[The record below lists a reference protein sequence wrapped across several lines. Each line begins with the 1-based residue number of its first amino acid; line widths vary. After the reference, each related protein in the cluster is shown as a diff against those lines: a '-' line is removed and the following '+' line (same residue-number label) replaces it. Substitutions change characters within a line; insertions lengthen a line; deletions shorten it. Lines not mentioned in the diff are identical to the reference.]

1 MRLFPL
7 LLALL
12 FLPGCFLFRKSDPIE
27 WDIPAEPES
36 ETIKL
41 PPYRA
46 AAPLHWKLVHTR
58 LNLKLDIPG
67 QALEGSAELEIT
79 PHARTQDSLVLDA
92 KRMQVSAVQWKTQSG
107 EWTQPAAWYQN
118 SDTTQLIIRPGKAL
132 QAGDTPVFQI
142 RYRTLPK
149 VDEETGFAITQD
161 KGIYFIDPKNEDPD
175 VPFQLWTQGET
186 ESSSQWF
193 PTLDKPNQ
201 KTTQEIAFTVPDSLI
216 TLSNGDLSYS
226 TRQPANGTRT
236 DVWIQEKPHAPY
248 LAMLAAGSWTR
259 IDDHK
264 EGELPVQYYVEKEYA
279 PYAKLVFGQTPEM
292 IRFFNQITGVAYPWD
307 KYAQIVVRDFV
318 SGAMENTGA
327 VVHNT
332 VMHHNARE
340 HADNTQEDYISHELF
355 HHWFG
360 NYVTCESW
368 SNLTLNEGFATYGEY
383 LWREHRYGLDNA
395 EEHRLDDLNSY
406 IGNTF
411 IPEMRRPVIDF
422 HYQEA
427 DNMFDAHSYQKGGL
441 ILHALRKYLGD
452 AVFFRGMQAYLK
464 NHAYGTVEIHDLRRV
479 YEEVAGED
487 LNWFFDQWLFQ
498 AGHPELHYGGQWMPV
513 EGERGLQLNF
523 DVFWQ
528 GGPGEESNTYRLP
541 LEIVTSVNGS
551 LQRRMHWLTNDV
563 TTHTLFLEM
572 EQRPDWIEV
581 DGQGSFIGQVFNDGV
596 GLENEGKSILRK
608 VQQAPLSLWKVN
620 ALDELYERFSDITD
634 SVLVTDI
641 LLTAMKDK
649 SAWVRKEALHSI
661 FSRYLLSQSQKQ
673 RMRVAVEKVAF
684 SDADVHVREKAVYW
698 LSSLDDSAL
707 DVQFTALTM
716 DSSISVAEAAMGAI
730 RNNALAFTRAA
741 VGVSDPEPAIA
752 TAWLGQL
759 LDRHEEQD
767 LAAALRP
774 YINNNAIGRSER
786 IQKACSWLAE
796 LKPADAVRWLG
807 ILEPWLASPSL
818 RDYHKVIGNAL
829 KQSLSDLRAMAE
841 YMEEDDMD
849 EAEKKEFDK
858 LMSEV
863 DRLAT
868 VYSAG
873 H

>member
-1 MRLFPL
+1 
-7 LLALL
+7 
-12 FLPGCFLFRKSDPIE
+12 
-27 WDIPAEPES
+27 
-36 ETIKL
+36 
-41 PPYRA
+41 
-46 AAPLHWKLVHTR
+46 
-58 LNLKLDIPG
+58 
-67 QALEGSAELEIT
+67 
-79 PHARTQDSLVLDA
+79 
-92 KRMQVSAVQWKTQSG
+92 
-107 EWTQPAAWYQN
+107 
-118 SDTTQLIIRPGKAL
+118 
-132 QAGDTPVFQI
+132 
-142 RYRTLPK
+142 
-149 VDEETGFAITQD
+149 
-161 KGIYFIDPKNEDPD
+161 
-175 VPFQLWTQGET
+175 
-186 ESSSQWF
+186 
-193 PTLDKPNQ
+193 
-201 KTTQEIAFTVPDSLI
+201 
-216 TLSNGDLSYS
+216 
-226 TRQPANGTRT
+226 
-236 DVWIQEKPHAPY
+236 
-248 LAMLAAGSWTR
+248 
-259 IDDHK
+259 
-264 EGELPVQYYVEKEYA
+264 
-279 PYAKLVFGQTPEM
+279 
-292 IRFFNQITGVAYPWD
+292 
-307 KYAQIVVRDFV
+307 
-318 SGAMENTGA
+318 
-327 VVHNT
+327 
-332 VMHHNARE
+332 
-340 HADNTQEDYISHELF
+340 
-355 HHWFG
+355 
-360 NYVTCESW
+360 
-368 SNLTLNEGFATYGEY
+368 
-383 LWREHRYGLDNA
+383 
-395 EEHRLDDLNSY
+395 
-406 IGNTF
+406 
-411 IPEMRRPVIDF
+411 
-422 HYQEA
+422 
-427 DNMFDAHSYQKGGL
+427 
-441 ILHALRKYLGD
+441 
-452 AVFFRGMQAYLK
+452 
-464 NHAYGTVEIHDLRRV
+464 
-479 YEEVAGED
+479 
-487 LNWFFDQWLFQ
+487 
-498 AGHPELHYGGQWMPV
+498 
-513 EGERGLQLNF
+513 
-523 DVFWQ
+523 
-528 GGPGEESNTYRLP
+528 
-541 LEIVTSVNGS
+541 
-551 LQRRMHWLTNDV
+551 
-563 TTHTLFLEM
+563 M

-673 RMRVAVEKVAF
+673 RMRVAVEKAAF

-796 LKPADAVRWLG
+796 LKPADAVRWIG

-849 EAEKKEFDK
+849 EAEKKDFNR
-858 LMSEV
+858 LMAEV

-868 VYSAG
+868 IYSAG